1 MYIFRNYNT
10 KNLINFSSKKDL
22 LQYIDMLCNEKDLI
36 LPTEQQAMIS
46 FGESF
51 VDGNGNRFDGFCLSG
66 CSDTS
71 RSHLL
76 GFYGWTRCDKD

>member
-22 LQYIDMLCNEKDLI
+22 LQHIDVLCNDKNLP
-36 LPTEQQAMIS
+36 LPTEQQSMIS

-51 VDGNGNRFDGFCLSG
+51 IDGDGNRFDGFCLSG
-66 CSDTS
+66 CSDKS
-71 RSHLL
+71 RSHVL
-76 GFYGWTRCDKD
+76 GFYGGIKCDKD